1 MQASQ
6 GGWWRWQEVVP
17 GVALLHHDDDQ
28 LGLPHRHHQRHH
40 DLVRRLLH
48 QLPATAKLHQH
59 TFPFTLFYS
68 AQVLAEFQEW
78 PYSITIILALVKVV
92 CDVVGDVECPRNGGG
107 VPSLFSRQ
115 VPELSP
121 SHIYCQVSSSLK
133 KPLFYPF

>member
-1 MQASQ
+1 
-6 GGWWRWQEVVP
+6 
-17 GVALLHHDDDQ
+17 LL
-28 LGLPHRHHQRHH
+28 
-40 DLVRRLLH
+40 
-48 QLPATAKLHQH
+48 KH
-59 TFPFTLFYS
+59 TSPFTLSYS

-92 CDVVGDVECPRNGGG
+92 CDVKYLRNGGG

-133 KPLFYPF
+133 KPLFYPFYSVL